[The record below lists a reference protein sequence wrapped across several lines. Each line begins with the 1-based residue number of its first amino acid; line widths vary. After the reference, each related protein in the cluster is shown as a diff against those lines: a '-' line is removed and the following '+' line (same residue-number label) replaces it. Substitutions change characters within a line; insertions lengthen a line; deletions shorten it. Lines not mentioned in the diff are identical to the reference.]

1 MTAKILDGK
10 AVAAKERQRSA
21 ARAADFVSKYGRAPG
36 LAVVKVGEDPASAVY
51 VRNKRKACEECGI
64 ASFAHDLP
72 ATTSRAELLGLI
84 DRLNRDDAV
93 DGILLQLPLPKG
105 LDSTEIMDT
114 IDPAKDVDGFHPT
127 NTGLLAQKRPG
138 LRPCTPWGVMR
149 LLKDYS
155 LDVTGLRAVVVGAS
169 NIVGRPMALELLLGR
184 ATVTV
189 CHTGTRD
196 LRGEVERADLV
207 VAAVGKPAYIP
218 GIWIRD
224 GAIVIDVGINR
235 LPDGK
240 LAGDVEYAPA
250 AERAAWITPVP
261 GGVGPMTI
269 AMLLSN
275 TVDAAL
281 ARKGVKV
288 RLRVGQSGRGCKTH
302 PHEKSGPPGRADRR
316 PARRGKRAPQRRH
329 RGRRAARNQ
338 AHARRPARGGR
349 ERRHRP
355 LHLHHHAHAGS
366 RRGARGGLPVRRRT
380 CCATR
385 AMSSIPASADPPAI
399 SCASRCAPIC
409 RWTWRALTRNF
420 YTTSSCGVCGKASI
434 EAVTASA
441 GDRRIFSDPA
451 SSGMI
456 VRESVLRGL
465 PDTLK
470 KVAGRVRRDR
480 RHARGRAVQRRR

>member
-1 MTAKILDGK
+1 VTAKILDGK

-21 ARAADFVSKYGRAPG
+21 ARAADFVSRFGRAPG

-72 ATTSRAELLGLI
+72 ASTSRVELLGLI
-84 DRLNRDDAV
+84 GQLNRDDRV

-149 LLKDYS
+149 LLKEYAIDP
-155 LDVTGLRAVVVGAS
+155 TGLRAVVVGAS

-189 CHTGTRD
+189 CHTGTRY

-224 GAIVIDVGINR
+224 GAVVIDVGINR

-240 LAGDVEYAPA
+240 LAGDVEFAPA

-281 ARKGVKV
+281 ARKGVK
-288 RLRVGQSGRGCKTH
+288 
-302 PHEKSGPPGRADRR
+302 
-316 PARRGKRAPQRRH
+316 
-329 RGRRAARNQ
+329 
-338 AHARRPARGGR
+338 
-349 ERRHRP
+349 
-355 LHLHHHAHAGS
+355 AG
-366 RRGARGGLPVRRRT
+366 
-380 CCATR
+380 
-385 AMSSIPASADPPAI
+385 
-399 SCASRCAPIC
+399 
-409 RWTWRALTRNF
+409 
-420 YTTSSCGVCGKASI
+420 
-434 EAVTASA
+434 
-441 GDRRIFSDPA
+441 
-451 SSGMI
+451 
-456 VRESVLRGL
+456 
-465 PDTLK
+465 
-470 KVAGRVRRDR
+470 
-480 RHARGRAVQRRR
+480 

>member
-1 MTAKILDGK
+1 MIDNILLQEENRLTAKILDGK
-10 AVAAKERQRSA
+10 AVAAKERTKSA
-21 ARAADFVSKYGRAPG
+21 ARAADFFSKYGRAPG

-72 ATTSRAELLGLI
+72 ATTSREELLGLI
-84 DRLNRDDAV
+84 ERLNRDDAV
-93 DGILLQLPLPKG
+93 DGILLQLPLPRG
-105 LDSTEIMDT
+105 LDSTEIMDS
-114 IDPAKDVDGFHPT
+114 IDPAKDVDGFHPI

-149 LLKDYS
+149 LLKENS
-155 LDVTGLRAVVVGAS
+155 IDVTGMRATVVGAS
-169 NIVGRPMALELLLGR
+169 NIVGRPMALELLLAR

-196 LRGEVERADLV
+196 LQGEVQRADLV

-224 GAIVIDVGINR
+224 GAVVIDVGINR

-250 AERAAWITPVP
+250 AARAAWITPVP

-288 RLRVGQSGRGCKTH
+288 
-302 PHEKSGPPGRADRR
+302 GP
-316 PARRGKRAPQRRH
+316 
-329 RGRRAARNQ
+329 
-338 AHARRPARGGR
+338 
-349 ERRHRP
+349 
-355 LHLHHHAHAGS
+355 
-366 RRGARGGLPVRRRT
+366 
-380 CCATR
+380 
-385 AMSSIPASADPPAI
+385 
-399 SCASRCAPIC
+399 
-409 RWTWRALTRNF
+409 
-420 YTTSSCGVCGKASI
+420 
-434 EAVTASA
+434 
-441 GDRRIFSDPA
+441 
-451 SSGMI
+451 
-456 VRESVLRGL
+456 
-465 PDTLK
+465 
-470 KVAGRVRRDR
+470 
-480 RHARGRAVQRRR
+480 